1 MIRGPRPIMSPMSR
15 SSRTSQRGSVRNITS
30 QNAAFKEYRQR
41 TGAWPVLSI
50 AVYAARFV
58 LMFAAISFVFWY
70 GQLHAESNKK
80 VAIGFLLLALPG
92 IFLWT
97 ALETFVW
104 NYDLRRK
111 QLTSP
116 GTYLTT
122 KQFPGK

>member
-1 MIRGPRPIMSPMSR
+1 MPDSPHPPKKLTIRSLP
-15 SSRTSQRGSVRNITS
+15 S
-30 QNAAFKEYRQR
+30 QNAAFKEYKQR
-41 TGAWPVLSI
+41 TGEWPVLSI
-50 AVYAARFV
+50 AVYAARFI
-58 LMFAAISFVFWY
+58 LMFAAISFIFWY
-70 GQLHAESNKK
+70 GQAHAESNKK

-97 ALETFVW
+97 ALETVVW